1 MVKSSCGAGHKESE
15 AIRKCQCQGLF
26 EQISRFIVA
35 VFWLCSKNK
44 ICFLLRFFGEK
55 CCFFL
60 LENTAQNVLAPKI
73 FWCYRTR
80 CPKPARMVLLIFLGW
95 GSTVFLGAGRGHVE
109 NFTGRGRPEQP
120 FSPGRGHS
128 WYLSQLHNRRW
139 CTFFEPV
146 YFLA

>member
-1 MVKSSCGAGHKESE
+1 MGQKTIFSGVGQGLKSARLYRQWSNPPGAGHKERE
-15 AIRKCQCQGLF
+15 AIRKCKCQGLF

-73 FWCYRTR
+73 F
-80 CPKPARMVLLIFLGW
+80 
-95 GSTVFLGAGRGHVE
+95 
-109 NFTGRGRPEQP
+109 
-120 FSPGRGHS
+120 
-128 WYLSQLHNRRW
+128 
-139 CTFFEPV
+139 
-146 YFLA
+146 